1 MRNLKMDKVSAMAR
15 AKPRLAAILAKYQ
28 LRTNRRFRLA
38 VYALFIAA
46 LFVLLIGSALP
57 QRYNLAVGQVS
68 SATIT
73 AAADVVDTQATQAAR
88 NAAAALVPA
97 RYNVDPSVLQRALS
111 RLDQLFATAQ
121 GLRSDVASHGHFNLT
136 KRRVIEPTGF
146 PTSVMQALLTLSNA
160 QFTVVS
166 SDSIRI
172 TQTLLQSQFSQ
183 SDLDRSAMIVDQQLV
198 NLDVDKP
205 TRLVIGQIVQGV
217 LRPNLIYNPVL
228 TKEARMQAQRAV
240 PDIWIYRGDVV
251 VRRGQLITQSIMGQ
265 LQDLGLLKTI
275 PNYGVY
281 GAFLVFLFLMI
292 GAMASFIQLRRA
304 RVAKDNVYLL
314 LYVVIIVLV
323 AVLIRLAR
331 AGVDA
336 GLPSGISYAL
346 PIATGSMM
354 ITLFFGSSL
363 AMLSS
368 LLLAILTSAA
378 FGFQFAY
385 FFAALISTL
394 GATMAMTRVQHRSV
408 FMRAGFFAGLVNVVA
423 ILTTHFLLTS
433 AVSWGELA
441 YDMLY
446 GAVAGPLSA
455 VLTIGLL
462 PFLEATFGITTHM
475 GLLELANPNN
485 PLLRKLLLEAPGT
498 YHHSLIVGNLA
509 EAAAEVIGADPLICR
524 VGAYYHD
531 VGKMK
536 RPVFFIENQMSGEN
550 PHDKIAPNLSYLI
563 VAAHVSDGLEMLRE
577 HNLPEPVKGI
587 CAEHHGT
594 TVMWYFYNKALEDD
608 KHGAVTPEQFRYPG
622 PKPQTKEAAI
632 VMMCDAVE
640 AAVRSIGKPTPP
652 RIEAMIRKI
661 IKDRLQ
667 DGQLDECDITLRD
680 LDRMVEAFMRT
691 LKGIYHERIE
701 YPDAVKVAVDSAK
714 RP

>member
-1 MRNLKMDKVSAMAR
+1 MKVNAMSR
-15 AKPRLAAILAKYQ
+15 AKPKLARFLARHQ

-38 VYALFIAA
+38 LYALLTLV
-46 LFVLLIGSALP
+46 LFFLLVGSALP
-57 QRYNLAVGQVS
+57 QRYNLGVGQVS
-68 SATIT
+68 PVTVTATVDAI
-73 AAADVVDTQATQAAR
+73 DTQATQAAR
-88 NAAAALVPA
+88 SAAAALVPA
-97 RYNVDPSVLQRALS
+97 RYDIDPTVLQRALA
-111 RLDQLFATAQ
+111 RLDQLFAAAQ
-121 GLRSDVASHGHFNLT
+121 ALRGESAQSARLSLG
-136 KRRVIEPTGF
+136 KRRFVEPVGF
-146 PTSVMQALLTLSNA
+146 PVSVVQSLIALPA
-160 QFTVVS
+160 AEFTIVS
-166 SDSIRI
+166 SDSIRL
-172 TQTLLQSQFSQ
+172 TQTILQSQFS
-183 SDLDRSAMIVDQQLV
+183 SADLARASMMVDEQLV

-205 TRLVIGQIVQGV
+205 TRLIIGQIVQSV
-217 LRPNLIYNPVL
+217 LRPNLIYDPVL
-228 TKEARMQAQRAV
+228 TEQARMQAERAV
-240 PDIWIYRGDVV
+240 PDIWINRGDIV
-251 VRRGQLITQSIMGQ
+251 VRRGQLITGSIMGQ
-265 LQDLGLLKTI
+265 LKDLGLLKTV
-275 PNYGVY
+275 PDYGVY
-281 GAFLVFLFLMI
+281 LAFFAFLCIMI

-304 RVAKDNVYLL
+304 RVAKDNIYLL

-323 AVLIRLAR
+323 ALLIRLVR
-331 AGVDA
+331 AGIDA
-336 GLPSGISYAL
+336 GLPSAISYAL

-385 FFAALISTL
+385 FFAALISAL
-394 GATMAMTRVQHRSV
+394 AATMAMTRVQHRSV
-408 FMRAGFFAGLVNVVA
+408 FMRAGFFAGLLNMVA
-423 ILTTHFLLTS
+423 IATTHFLLTS

-441 YDMLY
+441 YELLY
-446 GAVAGPLSA
+446 GAVGGLLSA

-462 PFLEATFGITTHM
+462 PFLEASFGVTTHM

-509 EAAAEVIGADPLICR
+509 EAAAEEIGADPLICR

-536 RPVFFIENQMSGEN
+536 RPVFFIENQISGEN

-563 VAAHVSDGLEMLRE
+563 VTAHVSDGLELLRE
-577 HNLPEPVKGI
+577 HNLPEPVRAI
-587 CAEHHGT
+587 CAQHHGT
-594 TVMWYFYNKALEDD
+594 TVLWYFYNKALQDD
-608 KHGAVTPEQFRYPG
+608 KHGAVEPEQFRYPG
-622 PKPQTKEAAI
+622 PKPQSKEAAI

-640 AAVRSIGKPTPP
+640 AAVRSIVKPTPP

-667 DGQLDECDITLRD
+667 DGQLDQCDITLRD

-701 YPDAVKVAVDSAK
+701 YPDPAKVAAGSAK
-714 RP
+714 GE